1 MEVFDTTLGTLSRK
15 TGISKPTL
23 RLYADT
29 GLVPCVVD
37 SVGRRLFQP
46 RAADIALRVRD
57 ERTRCKR
64 AHKAA

>member
-1 MEVFDTTLGTLSRK
+1 MEAFDTTLGTLSRR

-29 GLVPCVVD
+29 GLVPCLID
-37 SVGRRLFQP
+37 SVGRRLFQ
-46 RAADIALRVRD
+46 RSAAESALRVRD
-57 ERTRCKR
+57 ERTG

>member
-1 MEVFDTTLGTLSRK
+1 MELFDTTLGTLHQR

-29 GLVPCVVD
+29 GLVPCLVD

-46 RAADIALRVRD
+46 SAAKIALRVRD
-57 ERTRCKR
+57 ERTG